1 MILSARVIGGLQM
14 VDKGEADD
22 KIIAV
27 LHNDEFWK
35 KQRILPRCLARYSLV
50 YATTLKRY
58 KRVPGHERDVRITET
73 YGREHA
79 YKVVRA
85 SIEDYEESYG

>member
-1 MILSARVIGGLQM
+1 MRVIGGLQM

-35 KQRILPRCLARYSLV
+35 KATDITEMSSALLARLRHYFE
-50 YATTLKRY
+50 TY
-58 KRVPGHERDVRITET
+58 KRVPGQERDVRITET
-73 YGREHA
+73 YGREQ
-79 YKVVRA
+79 VQ
-85 SIEDYEESYG
+85 SGESLYRRL